1 MGTKIKY
8 TIKFLLGILFVVG
21 IALFGYWLLAI
32 YKVENVVGQI
42 AIGIFIIIPLLKTIF
57 TLPGELRI
65 LGLVWSSDIP
75 EEIEDVAAYLRERD
89 RL

>member
-8 TIKFLLGILFVVG
+8 TIKFLLGILFVIG

-32 YKVENVVGQI
+32 YKVENVLGQI

-57 TLPGELRI
+57 TLPSELRI

-75 EEIEDVAAYLRERD
+75 EEIVDVAAYLRERD